1 MSAGCTASLTLA
13 AALHRSEATL
23 RVKLSHTLPALRAV
37 PPEAL
42 LTTQLGWESGRR
54 LDLRLRAGA
63 CELQGSGELHLG
75 PRLQWQ
81 VLAQSSCEALQ
92 VGGAAAWEEWTPGSR
107 GVGQGLPPL
116 SPPPLRAKQGRGNES
131 QREGLIKYLSSPLC
145 ALEMWPRTQKR

>member
-1 MSAGCTASLTLA
+1 M
-13 AALHRSEATL
+13 
-23 RVKLSHTLPALRAV
+23 KLSHTLPVLRAV

-54 LDLRLRAGA
+54 LGLQLRAGA

-107 GVGQGLPPL
+107 RVGQRL
-116 SPPPLRAKQGRGNES
+116 PPPLPHPPHPPPAKQGRGNES

>member
-1 MSAGCTASLTLA
+1 M

-42 LTTQLGWESGRR
+42 LTAQLGWESGSR
-54 LDLRLRAGA
+54 LDLRLRAGT

-81 VLAQSSCEALQ
+81 VLVQSSCEALQ
-92 VGGAAAWEEWTPGSR
+92 VGGAAAWEEWAPGSR
-107 GVGQGLPPL
+107 GVGQGLPPPL
-116 SPPPLRAKQGRGNES
+116 LPFPRPPPAKQGRGNES

-145 ALEMWPRTQKR
+145 ALEMWPHTQKR